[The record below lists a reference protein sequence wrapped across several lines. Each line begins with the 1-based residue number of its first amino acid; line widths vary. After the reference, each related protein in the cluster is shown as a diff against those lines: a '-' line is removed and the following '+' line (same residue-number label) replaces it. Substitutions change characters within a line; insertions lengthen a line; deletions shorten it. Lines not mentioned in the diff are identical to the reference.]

1 MNRYA
6 LWVVENFGARRRG
19 QSKVN
24 PIDDPVALYLISL
37 GQQLRSVR
45 EEKRMTQRDIA
56 ERSGVAMDVIS
67 RLENAHYR
75 SPGLRT
81 LIRVAT
87 ALGTPLGRLFAESDH
102 LYSVEFSHYHRRFE
116 SER

>member
-1 MNRYA
+1 MQTR
-6 LWVVENFGARRRG
+6 
-19 QSKVN
+19 VN
-24 PIDDPVALYLISL
+24 SIDDPVALYLISL

-45 EEKRMTQRDIA
+45 EEKRMTQREIA

-81 LIRVAT
+81 LIRIT
-87 ALGTPLGRLFAESDH
+87 RALGTPLGRLFAEADQIFN
-102 LYSVEFSHYHRRFE
+102 VEFSHYHKNFDQKE
-116 SER
+116 